1 MKLDETY
8 RFAAEHLDQDTDK
21 LLLASKKYPEI
32 DMRIAVTQILSR
44 RAIKEKLPEWYN
56 NSDIRYPAKLATEQC
71 SSEITAKY
79 KASLAIGSTLCDLT
93 GGLGVDTTAFS
104 KVVSKVYYYERF
116 AEYCTAA
123 EHNFKVLQC
132 NNITVHNQDFRDNI
146 DNIHAD
152 TIYVDPARRG
162 SKSERLFS
170 LNEYEPNIIEL
181 KERLLAQSSRL
192 IVKVS
197 PMADITA
204 ICTDLPEIYEIH
216 IVSVKNEC
224 KELLLIAQNEIATDR
239 KIVTINFKTPDSYE
253 KFEFNLQEESSS
265 NTIYASQ
272 IGKFIYEP
280 NASIMKSGGFK
291 CLANHYNAHQ
301 IGRNSHLYTSDNPI
315 SAFPGRGF
323 KVEKVIDFSSKWL
336 KSAKKE
342 YPKANIA
349 VRNFPLTVAEIRKAS
364 KIGDGGD
371 VYIFATTI
379 SEDKKV
385 IIVTTKE

>member
-104 KVVSKVYYYERF
+104 RVVDKVVYYERYT
-116 AEYCTAA
+116 EYCATA
-123 EHNFKVLQC
+123 EHNFKALQC
-132 NNITVHNQDFRDNI
+132 NNITIHNQDFRDNI
-146 DNIHAD
+146 DNIYAD

-162 SKSERLFS
+162 TKSERLFS

-181 KERLLAQSSRL
+181 KEKLLAQSSRL

-197 PMADITA
+197 PMADISA
-204 ICTDLPEIYEIH
+204 ICSDLPEIYEIH

-224 KELLLIAQNEIATDR
+224 KELLLIAQNQIATDR
-239 KIVTINFKTPDSYE
+239 KIVTINFKTPNAFDR
-253 KFEFNLQEESSS
+253 FEFSLQDESSINS
-265 NTIYASQ
+265 IYASRL
-272 IGKFIYEP
+272 GRYIYEP
-280 NASIMKSGGFK
+280 NASVMKSGGFK
-291 CLANHYNAHQ
+291 SITNRYNTYQ

-315 SAFPGRGF
+315 PNFPGRGF
-323 KVEKVIDFSSKWL
+323 KVEQIIEFSSKWL

-342 YPKANIA
+342 FPKANIA
-349 VRNFPLTVAEIRKAS
+349 VRNFPLSVADIRKSS

-371 VYIFATTI
+371 IYIFATTI
-379 SEDKKV
+379 NEDKKV